1 MKSIYKVLVALAVAS
16 AFQGCSKEDKLNYKI
31 ENPDAFTPGPL
42 DNWISTNLTDP
53 YNIEVIY
60 RYQRN
65 MHDVNKNISPP
76 EESKVQPQMQ
86 IVIDGFLDV
95 YKDVAGATFM
105 KTYTPKQFALFGSG
119 NYETDGSVVAGTADG
134 GRRVTLYGLNNL
146 NINNPA
152 SVMGNLG
159 TIHHEFVHILNQ
171 TRVIPEDFLLITIGD
186 YYANW
191 TNTTQ
196 NSVQISRDL
205 GFISPYARKNVG
217 EDFAE
222 VMSTLIT
229 DGQLYYDFYAVNSSE
244 TGRARLK
251 AKEAVVRDYVQR
263 NFGMEL
269 IDVQRQ
275 FQKTMEEKYGVSD
288 FKLYTAISRGQVK
301 SINLDT
307 RQAWGQARGQSEKQ
321 RSVTAG
327 ILDGVGGYP
336 VRGLNLRFVS
346 STKATLD
353 VLFASDAT
361 TTSFWTASYD
371 FTIGTSNGDYTINLS
386 PTQGTG
392 QAYDYAKFSYIAS
405 DVKPL
410 IDFLASTTFQFDFIA
425 GDADPNLLENYK
437 KYGGI
442 RDVNNSANTIYGQLN
457 FK

>member
-1 MKSIYKVLVALAVAS
+1 MKSIYKILVALAVAYT
-16 AFQGCSKEDKLNYKI
+16 FQGCSKEDKLNYKI
-31 ENPDAFTPGPL
+31 ENPDEFTPGEL
-42 DNWISTNLTDP
+42 DKWISTNLTDP

-76 EESKVQPQMQ
+76 DEAKVQPQMQ
-86 IVIDGFLDV
+86 VVIDGFLDV
-95 YKDVAGATFM
+95 YKNVGGATFM

-146 NINNPA
+146 NVNSVS

-171 TRVIPEDFLLITIGD
+171 TRMIPEDFLLITIGD

-196 NSVQISRDL
+196 NSVKISREL

-229 DGQLYYDFYAVNSSE
+229 DGQAYYDSYAANSGELGNS
-244 TGRARLK
+244 RLK

-269 IDVQRQ
+269 VDVQRE
-275 FQKTMEEKYGVSD
+275 FQKTMEEKYGSRDFLFSTAVSKG
-288 FKLYTAISRGQVK
+288 FIK
-301 SINLDT
+301 SINLDV
-307 RQAWGQARGQSEKQ
+307 RQPWALSRGVSEKQ
-321 RSVTAG
+321 SNISEAV
-327 ILDGVGGYP
+327 LNGVGNYV
-336 VRGLNLRFVS
+336 VRGLNLRFIDAG
-346 STKATLD
+346 KATLD
-353 VLFASDAT
+353 VLFASDAST
-361 TTSFWTASYD
+361 TNIWTASYD
-371 FTIGTSNGDYTINLS
+371 FTITANNDVISFALAT
-386 PTQGTG
+386 TQGTG
-392 QAYDYAKFSYIAS
+392 TPYDYAKFGYIVS
-405 DVKPL
+405 DVNPI
-410 IDFLASTTFQFDFIA
+410 IDYFKSTSFKYDYMA
-425 GDADPNLLENYK
+425 GDADPNILENYK
-437 KYGGI
+437 KYGGLI
-442 RDVNNSANTIYGQLN
+442 DVKNSANTIYGQLN